1 LEQYGLSL
9 IAGSEAVLYVSLA
22 AHACQFAFLVF
33 FEEPRKHPFISN
45 NSCTLSNNA
54 VLPNVDI
61 ERTYGQRKPI
71 AMRTPLPPTAPGHSD
86 FSGSAVAEEGE
97 EVNPFDDVARN
108 NTPRPR
114 KARVTSEASS
124 ADAPDSLADTPYA
137 SDGSNSY
144 DTDTDSAAH
153 TFTGGSNASNI
164 HNNNNNNNRR
174 PSVASSTMSEDLDA
188 EYDAPAPNSYIS
200 SSDLS
205 SRHTLFKSSDRSHI
219 RSKHDFDAWY
229 FRQDTIIFQ
238 NFDPLRATDFAF
250 GLATVY
256 LCAAFVLPYLSQKQ
270 QLVAVF
276 INALLWRIG
285 HTFVLGGIL
294 KAQSEKK
301 WLVRHYL
308 SRFKLPLHE

>member
-1 LEQYGLSL
+1 
-9 IAGSEAVLYVSLA
+9 
-22 AHACQFAFLVF
+22 
-33 FEEPRKHPFISN
+33 
-45 NSCTLSNNA
+45 
-54 VLPNVDI
+54 
-61 ERTYGQRKPI
+61 
-71 AMRTPLPPTAPGHSD
+71 MRTPLPLTAHGHSD
-86 FSGSAVAEEGE
+86 LNGSAVVEEGE
-97 EVNPFDDVARN
+97 EVNPFEGIARD

-124 ADAPDSLADTPYA
+124 ADAPNSLVDTPYA
-137 SDGSNSY
+137 SESSDNY

-153 TFTGGSNASNI
+153 TFTGGTNASNTD
-164 HNNNNNNNRR
+164 NNNSSNRR

-188 EYDAPAPNSYIS
+188 DYDAPAPDSFIS

-256 LCAAFVLPYLSQKQ
+256 LCAAFILPYLSQKQ
-270 QLVAVF
+270 QLAAVF
-276 INALLWRIG
+276 VNALLWRIG
-285 HTFVLGGIL
+285 HTFVLGSIL

-308 SRFKLPLHE
+308 SMLPYVFIGYDRL